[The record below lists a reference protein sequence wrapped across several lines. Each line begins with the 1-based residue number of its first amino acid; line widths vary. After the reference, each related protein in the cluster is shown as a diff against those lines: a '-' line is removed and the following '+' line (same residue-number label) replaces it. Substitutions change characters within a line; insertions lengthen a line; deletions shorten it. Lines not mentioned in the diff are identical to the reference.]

1 MLSTYYKV
9 GQVSE
14 RLGHPSIDMTAKRLS
29 LHINKSMEEN
39 AINQYDEFLKS
50 LGQIVSKHF

>member
-1 MLSTYYKV
+1 
-9 GQVSE
+9 
-14 RLGHPSIDMTAKRLS
+14 MTAKRLS